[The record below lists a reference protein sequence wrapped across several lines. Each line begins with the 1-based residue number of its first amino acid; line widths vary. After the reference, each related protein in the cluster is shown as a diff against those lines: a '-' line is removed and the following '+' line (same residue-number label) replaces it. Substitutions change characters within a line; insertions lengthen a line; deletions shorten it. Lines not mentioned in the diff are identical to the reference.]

1 MVALLLLPLL
11 LLPLLWG
18 GSLQD
23 DQGYE
28 LRVQES
34 VTVQAC
40 LGVHV
45 PFSFSYPRRS
55 WPFSGEPVIYWF
67 REGDNIHRSD
77 PVATNNPGG
86 QVKPET
92 QGRFHLLRDPRK
104 KNWSLNIRDA
114 RMSDTG
120 VYFFRVE
127 ADDVKYS
134 YRDKKLN
141 LQVTAPTEK
150 PDIRFLEALESGR
163 PTNLTCRL
171 SLVCDGGRAFS
182 FSWAGDALDAVD
194 PETLHSSVLTFTPRR
209 QDHGTN
215 LTCRVELQGD
225 QVTMERTIRLNVSYA
240 PWNLSVNLCFRNV
253 TALKALQNRASALLI
268 SESPALRLLCVADSN
283 PPARLGWFRA
293 SPGLNAT
300 RISSTKIL
308 ELPGLG
314 AAEGEF
320 TCRAQNPLG
329 SQNTSVSLSVVYP
342 PQLLGPSCSLEDE
355 GLHCSCSCRA
365 QPVPSLRWR
374 LGEGLLEGNFSNA
387 SFKVTSSSAGPWAN
401 SSLSLSEGL
410 SSGLRLSCEAQ
421 NVHGAQSATV
431 LLLPG
436 KPASLTGVLGGA
448 LAGAGA
454 MVLLSLCLCL
464 IFFCI
469 VKARRKQA
477 ARRPEGVDGED
488 PVMGTVAWGSRQK
501 PWPDGPPDRTSSP
514 AEDALPSGEQ
524 QELHYASL
532 SFHGMKS
539 WEPLD
544 QEATS
549 TTEYSEIKT
558 S

>member
-1 MVALLLLPLL
+1 MVPLL

-18 GSLQD
+18 GSLQE
-23 DQGYE
+23 DQGYR
-28 LRVQES
+28 LLVQES

-40 LGVHV
+40 LGVYV
-45 PFSFSYPRRS
+45 PCSFSYPWS
-55 WPFSGEPVIYWF
+55 PWYYYGEPFIYWF
-67 REGDNIHRSD
+67 REGDDIHRSD
-77 PVATNNPGG
+77 PVATNNPGR

-92 QGRFHLLRDPRK
+92 QGRFHLLRDRREE
-104 KNWSLNIRDA
+104 NCSLNIRDA

-127 ADDVKYS
+127 RGDRKYS

-150 PDIRFLEALESGR
+150 PDIHFLEALESGR
-163 PTNLTCRL
+163 PTNLICHL
-171 SLVCDGGRAFS
+171 SLVCDGGRVFS
-182 FSWAGDALDAVD
+182 FSWAGDALDAMD
-194 PETLHSSVLTFTPRR
+194 PETLHSSVLTFTPRP

-240 PWNLSVNLCFRNV
+240 PWNLSINLCFRNV
-253 TALKALQNRASALLI
+253 TALKALQNSSSLLI
-268 SESPALRLLCVADSN
+268 SESQALQLLCVADSN
-283 PPARLGWFRA
+283 PPAQLSWFRT
-293 SPGLNAT
+293 SPALNAT

-314 AAEGEF
+314 AAEREF

-329 SQNTSVSLSVVYP
+329 SQNTSLSLSVV
-342 PQLLGPSCSLEDE
+342 
-355 GLHCSCSCRA
+355 
-365 QPVPSLRWR
+365 W
-374 LGEGLLEGNFSNA
+374 
-387 SFKVTSSSAGPWAN
+387 
-401 SSLSLSEGL
+401 
-410 SSGLRLSCEAQ
+410 
-421 NVHGAQSATV
+421 
-431 LLLPG
+431 
-436 KPASLTGVLGGA
+436 KPASLTGVVRGA

-454 MVLLSLCLCL
+454 MALLSLCLCV

-469 VKARRKQA
+469 VKDRRKQA

-488 PVMGTVAWGSRQK
+488 PVMGTIAWGSRQK
-501 PWPDGPPDRTSSP
+501 PWPDGPPDQTSSP
-514 AEDALPSGEQ
+514 AEDAPPSGEQ

-532 SFHGMKS
+532 SFRGMKS
-539 WEPLD
+539 REPLD

-549 TTEYSEIKT
+549 TTEYSEINT

>member
-1 MVALLLLPLL
+1 MLPLL

-23 DQGYE
+23 NQGYQ

-45 PFSFSYPRRS
+45 PFSFSYPRSS
-55 WPFSGEPVIYWF
+55 WYFPGKPFIYWF
-67 REGDNIHRSD
+67 REGDDVHHGD
-77 PVATNNPGG
+77 PVATDNPGR

-92 QGRFHLLRDPRK
+92 QGRFHLLWDPRK

-120 VYFFRVE
+120 LYFFRVE
-127 ADDVKYS
+127 RDDMKYS

-150 PDIRFLEALESGR
+150 PDIHFLEALESGR
-163 PTNLTCRL
+163 PTNLTCHL
-171 SLVCDGGRAFS
+171 SLVCDGGRVFS
-182 FSWAGDALDAVD
+182 FSWAGDALDAMD
-194 PETLHSSVLTFTPRR
+194 PETLHSWVLTFTPRP

-240 PWNLSVNLCFRNV
+240 PWNLSINLCFRNV
-253 TALKALQNRASALLI
+253 TALKALQNRASSLLI
-268 SESPALRLLCVADSN
+268 SETQALRLLCVADSN

-293 SPGLNAT
+293 SPALNAT

-314 AAEGEF
+314 AAGGEF

-329 SQNTSVSLSVVYP
+329 SQNTSVSLSVV
-342 PQLLGPSCSLEDE
+342 
-355 GLHCSCSCRA
+355 
-365 QPVPSLRWR
+365 W
-374 LGEGLLEGNFSNA
+374 
-387 SFKVTSSSAGPWAN
+387 
-401 SSLSLSEGL
+401 
-410 SSGLRLSCEAQ
+410 
-421 NVHGAQSATV
+421 
-431 LLLPG
+431 
-436 KPASLTGVLGGA
+436 KPASLTGVLCGA

-454 MVLLSLCLCL
+454 MALLSLCLCL

-501 PWPDGPPDRTSSP
+501 PWPDGPPDQTSSP
-514 AEDALPSGEQ
+514 AEDAPPSGEQ
-524 QELHYASL
+524 EELHYASL

>member
-1 MVALLLLPLL
+1 MVPLL

-18 GSLQD
+18 GSLQED
-23 DQGYE
+23 WGYR
-28 LRVQES
+28 LLVQES

-40 LGVHV
+40 LDVYV
-45 PFSFSYPRRS
+45 PCSFSYPWSS
-55 WPFSGEPVIYWF
+55 WYLYEEPFVYWF
-67 REGDNIHRSD
+67 REGDNVSCSD
-77 PVATNNPGG
+77 PVATNNPGR

-92 QGRFHLLRDPRK
+92 QGRFHLLRDRRK
-104 KNWSLNIRDA
+104 KNCSLNIRDA

-120 VYFFRVE
+120 VYLFRVE
-127 ADDVKYS
+127 RGDSKYS

-150 PDIRFLEALESGR
+150 PDIHFLEALESGR
-163 PTNLTCRL
+163 PTNLTCHL
-171 SLVCDGGRAFS
+171 SLVCDGGRVFS
-182 FSWAGDALDAVD
+182 FSWAGDALDAMG
-194 PETLHSSVLTFTPRR
+194 PETLHSSVLTFTPRP

-240 PWNLSVNLCFRNV
+240 PWNLSINLCFRNV
-253 TALKALQNRASALLI
+253 TALKALQNSSSLLI
-268 SESPALRLLCVADSN
+268 SESQALQLLCVADSN
-283 PPARLGWFRA
+283 PPAQLSWFRT
-293 SPGLNAT
+293 SPALNAT

-314 AAEGEF
+314 AAEREF
-320 TCRAQNPLG
+320 ICRAQNPLG
-329 SQNTSVSLSVVYP
+329 SQNTSLSLSVVYP
-342 PQLLGPSCSLEDE
+342 PQLLGPSCSQEEE
-355 GLHCSCSCRA
+355 GLHCDCSSRA
-365 QPVPSLRWR
+365 QPAPSLRWR

-401 SSLSLSEGL
+401 SSLSLREGL

-436 KPASLTGVLGGA
+436 KPASLTGVVGGA

-454 MVLLSLCLCL
+454 MALLSLCLCV

-488 PVMGTVAWGSRQK
+488 PVMGTIAWGSRQK
-501 PWPDGPPDRTSSP
+501 PWPDGPPDQTSSP
-514 AEDALPSGEQ
+514 AEDAPPSGEQ

-532 SFHGMKS
+532 SFRGMKS
-539 WEPLD
+539 REPLD

-549 TTEYSEIKT
+549 TTEYSEINT

>member
-1 MVALLLLPLL
+1 MVPLL

-18 GSLQD
+18 GSLQENW
-23 DQGYE
+23 GYQ
-28 LRVQES
+28 LLVQES

-40 LGVHV
+40 LGVYV
-45 PFSFSYPRRS
+45 PCSFSYPWS
-55 WPFSGEPVIYWF
+55 PWYSYEEPFVYWF
-67 REGDNIHRSD
+67 REGDNVHRSD
-77 PVATNNPGG
+77 PVATNNPRR

-92 QGRFHLLRDPRK
+92 QGRFHLFRDRRK
-104 KNWSLNIRDA
+104 ENCSLNIRDA

-127 ADDVKYS
+127 GGDRKYS
-134 YRDKKLN
+134 YRDTKLN

-150 PDIRFLEALESGR
+150 PDIHFLEALESGR
-163 PTNLTCRL
+163 PTNLTCHL
-171 SLVCDGGRAFS
+171 SLVCDGGRVFS
-182 FSWAGDALDAVD
+182 FSWAGDALDAMD
-194 PETLHSSVLTFTPRR
+194 PETLHSSVLTFTPRP

-240 PWNLSVNLCFRNV
+240 PWNLSINLCFRNV
-253 TALKALQNRASALLI
+253 TALKALQNSSSLLI
-268 SESPALRLLCVADSN
+268 SESQALQLLCVADSN
-283 PPARLGWFRA
+283 PPAQLSWFRT
-293 SPGLNAT
+293 SPALNAT

-314 AAEGEF
+314 AAEREF

-329 SQNTSVSLSVVYP
+329 SQNTSLSLSVVYP
-342 PQLLGPSCSLEDE
+342 PQLLGPSCSQEEE
-355 GLHCSCSCRA
+355 GLHCDCSSRA
-365 QPVPSLRWR
+365 QPAPSLRWR

-387 SFKVTSSSAGPWAN
+387 SFKVTSSSAGPWVN
-401 SSLSLSEGL
+401 SSLSLREGL
-410 SSGLRLSCEAQ
+410 SSGLRLSCEAL

-436 KPASLTGVLGGA
+436 KPAPLTGVVRGA

-454 MVLLSLCLCL
+454 MALLSLCLCV

-488 PVMGTVAWGSRQK
+488 PVMGTIAWGSRQK
-501 PWPDGPPDRTSSP
+501 PWPDGPPDQTSSP
-514 AEDALPSGEQ
+514 AEDAPPSGEQ

-532 SFHGMKS
+532 SFRGMKS
-539 WEPLD
+539 REPLD

-549 TTEYSEIKT
+549 TTEYSEINT

>member
-1 MVALLLLPLL
+1 MVPLL

-18 GSLQD
+18 GSLQE
-23 DQGYE
+23 DQGYW
-28 LRVQES
+28 LLVQES

-40 LGVHV
+40 LGVYV
-45 PFSFSYPRRS
+45 PCSFSYPWSS
-55 WPFSGEPVIYWF
+55 WYYYRESFIYWF
-67 REGDNIHRSD
+67 REGDNIHHSD
-77 PVATNNPGG
+77 PVATDDPGR

-92 QGRFHLLRDPRK
+92 QGRFHLLRDRRK
-104 KNWSLNIRDA
+104 KNCSLNIRDA

-127 ADDVKYS
+127 GRGMKYS

-150 PDIRFLEALESGR
+150 PDIHFLEALESGR
-163 PTNLTCRL
+163 PTNLTCHL
-171 SLVCDGGRAFS
+171 SLVCDGGRVFS
-182 FSWAGDALDAVD
+182 FSWAGDALDAMD
-194 PETLHSSVLTFTPRR
+194 PETLHSSVLTFTPRP

-240 PWNLSVNLCFRNV
+240 PWNLSINLCFRNV
-253 TALKALQNRASALLI
+253 TALKALQNSSSLLI
-268 SESPALRLLCVADSN
+268 SESQALQLLCVADSN
-283 PPARLGWFRA
+283 PPAQLSWFRA
-293 SPGLNAT
+293 SPALNAT
-300 RISSTKIL
+300 RISSTRIL

-314 AAEGEF
+314 AAEREL

-329 SQNTSVSLSVVYP
+329 SQNTSLSLSVVYP
-342 PQLLGPSCSLEDE
+342 PQLLGPSCSQEDE
-355 GLHCSCSCRA
+355 GLHCDCSSRA
-365 QPVPSLRWR
+365 QPAPSLRWR

-387 SFKVTSSSAGPWAN
+387 SFKVTSSSAGPWVN
-401 SSLSLSEGL
+401 SSLSLREGL

-436 KPASLTGVLGGA
+436 KPASLTGVVRGA

-454 MVLLSLCLCL
+454 MALLSLCLCV

-488 PVMGTVAWGSRQK
+488 PVMGTIAWGSRQK
-501 PWPDGPPDRTSSP
+501 PWPDGPPDQTSSP
-514 AEDALPSGEQ
+514 AEDAPPSGEQ

-532 SFHGMKS
+532 SFRGMKS
-539 WEPLD
+539 REPLD

-549 TTEYSEIKT
+549 TTEYSEINT

>member
-1 MVALLLLPLL
+1 MVALL

-28 LRVQES
+28 LRVQDS

-55 WPFSGEPVIYWF
+55 WPFSGEPFIYWF
-67 REGDNIHRSD
+67 REGDNIHHSD
-77 PVATNNPGG
+77 PVATNNPWR

-92 QGRFHLLRDPRK
+92 QGRFHLLGDPRK

-120 VYFFRVE
+120 VYVFRVE

-141 LQVTAPTEK
+141 LQVTAPTQK
-150 PDIRFLEALESGR
+150 PDIHFLEALESGR

-194 PETLHSSVLTFTPRR
+194 PETLQSSVLTFTPRR
-209 QDHGTN
+209 RDHGSN

-240 PWNLSVNLCFRNV
+240 PWNLSINLCFRNV

-268 SESPALRLLCVADSN
+268 SETQALQLLCVADSN

-293 SPGLNAT
+293 SPALNAT

-314 AAEGEF
+314 AAEEEF

-329 SQNTSVSLSVVYP
+329 SQQVSVSLAVQNELQDRCQES
-342 PQLLGPSCSLEDE
+342 PSCCSRVTEAQQGSWPLVLTLIRGALMGAGFLLTYGLTWIYYTRCGGHE
-355 GLHCSCSCRA
+355 G
-365 QPVPSLRWR
+365 
-374 LGEGLLEGNFSNA
+374 
-387 SFKVTSSSAGPWAN
+387 AG
-401 SSLSLSEGL
+401 LSLPPSQDGIHVRMGSPED
-410 SSGLRLSCEAQ
+410 S
-421 NVHGAQSATV
+421 HGAITV
-431 LLLPG
+431 SFSPETLDSNPHLQPR
-436 KPASLTGVLGGA
+436 A
-448 LAGAGA
+448 LN
-454 MVLLSLCLCL
+454 L
-464 IFFCI
+464 
-469 VKARRKQA
+469 R
-477 ARRPEGVDGED
+477 DD
-488 PVMGTVAWGSRQK
+488 
-501 PWPDGPPDRTSSP
+501 
-514 AEDALPSGEQ
+514 
-524 QELHYASL
+524 
-532 SFHGMKS
+532 MKS
-539 WEPLD
+539 
-544 QEATS
+544 Q
-549 TTEYSEIKT
+549 YH
-558 S
+558 

>member
-225 QVTMERTIRLNVSYA
+225 QVTMERTIRLNVSCEFGGG
-240 PWNLSVNLCFRNV
+240 L
-253 TALKALQNRASALLI
+253 ALKALQNRASALLI

-329 SQNTSVSLSVVYP
+329 SQQVSVSLAV
-342 PQLLGPSCSLEDE
+342 QNEFPSCRS
-355 GLHCSCSCRA
+355 R
-365 QPVPSLRWR
+365 
-374 LGEGLLEGNFSNA
+374 
-387 SFKVTSSSAGPWAN
+387 VT
-401 SSLSLSEGL
+401 
-410 SSGLRLSCEAQ
+410 EAQ
-421 NVHGAQSATV
+421 RGSWPLV
-431 LLLPG
+431 LTLIR
-436 KPASLTGVLGGA
+436 GA
-448 LAGAGA
+448 LMGAGF
-454 MVLLSLCLCL
+454 LLAYGLTW
-464 IFFCI
+464 FYYT
-469 VKARRKQA
+469 R
-477 ARRPEGVDGED
+477 
-488 PVMGTVAWGSRQK
+488 
-501 PWPDGPPDRTSSP
+501 
-514 AEDALPSGEQ
+514 
-524 QELHYASL
+524 
-532 SFHGMKS
+532 
-539 WEPLD
+539 
-544 QEATS
+544 
-549 TTEYSEIKT
+549 
-558 S
+558 

>member
-1 MVALLLLPLL
+1 MVPLL

-18 GSLQD
+18 GSLQED
-23 DQGYE
+23 WGYR
-28 LRVQES
+28 LLVQES

-40 LGVHV
+40 LDVYV
-45 PFSFSYPRRS
+45 PCSFSYPWSS
-55 WPFSGEPVIYWF
+55 WYPYEEPFVYWF
-67 REGDNIHRSD
+67 REGDNVSRSD
-77 PVATNNPGG
+77 PVATNNPGR

-92 QGRFHLLRDPRK
+92 QGRFHLLRDRRK
-104 KNWSLNIRDA
+104 KNCSLNIRDA

-120 VYFFRVE
+120 VYLFRVE
-127 ADDVKYS
+127 RGDSKYS

-150 PDIRFLEALESGR
+150 PDIHFLEALESGR
-163 PTNLTCRL
+163 PTNLTCHL
-171 SLVCDGGRAFS
+171 SLVCDGGRVFS
-182 FSWAGDALDAVD
+182 FSWAGDALDAMG
-194 PETLHSSVLTFTPRR
+194 PETLHSSVLTFTPRP

-240 PWNLSVNLCFRNV
+240 PWNLSINLCFRNV
-253 TALKALQNRASALLI
+253 TALKALQNSSSLLI
-268 SESPALRLLCVADSN
+268 SESQALQLLCVADSN
-283 PPARLGWFRA
+283 PPAQLSWFRT
-293 SPGLNAT
+293 SPALNAT

-314 AAEGEF
+314 AAEREF

-329 SQNTSVSLSVVYP
+329 SQNTSLSLSVV
-342 PQLLGPSCSLEDE
+342 
-355 GLHCSCSCRA
+355 
-365 QPVPSLRWR
+365 W
-374 LGEGLLEGNFSNA
+374 
-387 SFKVTSSSAGPWAN
+387 
-401 SSLSLSEGL
+401 
-410 SSGLRLSCEAQ
+410 
-421 NVHGAQSATV
+421 
-431 LLLPG
+431 
-436 KPASLTGVLGGA
+436 KPASLTGVVGGA

-454 MVLLSLCLCL
+454 MALLSLCLCV

-488 PVMGTVAWGSRQK
+488 PVMGTIAWGSRQK
-501 PWPDGPPDRTSSP
+501 PWPDGPPDQTSSP
-514 AEDALPSGEQ
+514 AEDAPPSGEQ

-532 SFHGMKS
+532 SFRGMKS
-539 WEPLD
+539 REPLD

-549 TTEYSEIKT
+549 TTEYSEINT

>member
-18 GSLQD
+18 GEWAEGGGAARVGEGLQLQRSLW
-23 DQGYE
+23 YE

-225 QVTMERTIRLNVSYA
+225 QVTMERTIRLNVSSLGA
-240 PWNLSVNLCFRNV
+240 EVGRGHEGQP
-253 TALKALQNRASALLI
+253 
-268 SESPALRLLCVADSN
+268 SP
-283 PPARLGWFRA
+283 
-293 SPGLNAT
+293 
-300 RISSTKIL
+300 
-308 ELPGLG
+308 LPGFL
-314 AAEGEF
+314 
-320 TCRAQNPLG
+320 
-329 SQNTSVSLSVVYP
+329 
-342 PQLLGPSCSLEDE
+342 
-355 GLHCSCSCRA
+355 
-365 QPVPSLRWR
+365 
-374 LGEGLLEGNFSNA
+374 
-387 SFKVTSSSAGPWAN
+387 PW
-401 SSLSLSEGL
+401 
-410 SSGLRLSCEAQ
+410 
-421 NVHGAQSATV
+421 
-431 LLLPG
+431 
-436 KPASLTGVLGGA
+436 VLGQFP
-448 LAGAGA
+448 
-454 MVLLSLCLCL
+454 SH
-464 IFFCI
+464 
-469 VKARRKQA
+469 
-477 ARRPEGVDGED
+477 
-488 PVMGTVAWGSRQK
+488 
-501 PWPDGPPDRTSSP
+501 SSP
-514 AEDALPSGEQ
+514 LKQGHIFPS
-524 QELHYASL
+524 
-532 SFHGMKS
+532 
-539 WEPLD
+539 
-544 QEATS
+544 
-549 TTEYSEIKT
+549 
-558 S
+558 

>member
-1 MVALLLLPLL
+1 MVALL

-28 LRVQES
+28 LRVQDS

-55 WPFSGEPVIYWF
+55 WPFSGEPFIYWF
-67 REGDNIHRSD
+67 REGDNIHHSD
-77 PVATNNPGG
+77 PVATNNPWR

-92 QGRFHLLRDPRK
+92 QGRFHLLGDPRK

-120 VYFFRVE
+120 VYVFRVE

-141 LQVTAPTEK
+141 LQVT
-150 PDIRFLEALESGR
+150 
-163 PTNLTCRL
+163 
-171 SLVCDGGRAFS
+171 VCDGGRAFS

-194 PETLHSSVLTFTPRR
+194 PETLQSSVLTFTPRR
-209 QDHGTN
+209 RDHGSN

-240 PWNLSVNLCFRNV
+240 PWNLSINLCFRNV

-268 SESPALRLLCVADSN
+268 SETQALQLLCVADSN

-293 SPGLNAT
+293 SPALNAT

-314 AAEGEF
+314 AAEEEF

-329 SQNTSVSLSVVYP
+329 SQQVSVSLAVQNELQDRCQES
-342 PQLLGPSCSLEDE
+342 PSCCSRVTEAQQGSWPLVLTLIRGALMGAGFLLTYGLTWIYYTRCGGHE
-355 GLHCSCSCRA
+355 G
-365 QPVPSLRWR
+365 
-374 LGEGLLEGNFSNA
+374 
-387 SFKVTSSSAGPWAN
+387 AG
-401 SSLSLSEGL
+401 LSLPPSQDGIHVRMGSPED
-410 SSGLRLSCEAQ
+410 S
-421 NVHGAQSATV
+421 HGAITV
-431 LLLPG
+431 SFSPETLDSNPHLQPR
-436 KPASLTGVLGGA
+436 A
-448 LAGAGA
+448 LN
-454 MVLLSLCLCL
+454 L
-464 IFFCI
+464 
-469 VKARRKQA
+469 R
-477 ARRPEGVDGED
+477 DD
-488 PVMGTVAWGSRQK
+488 
-501 PWPDGPPDRTSSP
+501 
-514 AEDALPSGEQ
+514 
-524 QELHYASL
+524 
-532 SFHGMKS
+532 MKS
-539 WEPLD
+539 
-544 QEATS
+544 Q
-549 TTEYSEIKT
+549 YH
-558 S
+558 

>member
-1 MVALLLLPLL
+1 MVPLL

-18 GSLQD
+18 GSLQED
-23 DQGYE
+23 HGYW
-28 LRVQES
+28 LLVQES

-40 LGVHV
+40 LGVYV
-45 PFSFSYPRRS
+45 PCSFSYPWSS
-55 WPFSGEPVIYWF
+55 WYLHEEPFIYWF

-77 PVATNNPGG
+77 PVATDNPGR

-92 QGRFHLLRDPRK
+92 QGRFHLFRDRRRK
-104 KNWSLNIRDA
+104 NCSLNIRDA

-127 ADDVKYS
+127 RGDMKYS

-150 PDIRFLEALESGR
+150 PDIHFLEALESGR
-163 PTNLTCRL
+163 PTNLTCHL
-171 SLVCDGGRAFS
+171 SPVCDGGRVFS
-182 FSWAGDALDAVD
+182 FSWAGDALDAMD
-194 PETLHSSVLTFTPRR
+194 PETLHSSVLTLTPRP

-240 PWNLSVNLCFRNV
+240 PWNLSINLCFRNV
-253 TALKALQNRASALLI
+253 TALKALQNSSSLLI
-268 SESPALRLLCVADSN
+268 SESQALQLLCVADSN
-283 PPARLGWFRA
+283 PPAQLSWFRA
-293 SPGLNAT
+293 SPALNAT
-300 RISSTKIL
+300 RISSTRIL

-314 AAEGEF
+314 AAESEL

-329 SQNTSVSLSVVYP
+329 SQITSLSLSVVYA
-342 PQLLGPSCSLEDE
+342 PQLLGPSCSQEEE
-355 GLHCSCSCRA
+355 GLHCDCSSRA
-365 QPVPSLRWR
+365 QPAPSLRWR

-401 SSLSLSEGL
+401 SSLSLSHGL
-410 SSGLRLSCEAQ
+410 SFGLRLSCEAQ
-421 NVHGAQSATV
+421 NVHGTQSATV

-436 KPASLTGVLGGA
+436 KPASLTGVVRGA

-454 MVLLSLCLCL
+454 MALLSLCLCV

-488 PVMGTVAWGSRQK
+488 PVMGTIAWVSDVDVFSCSGSPGRIHSTQ
-501 PWPDGPPDRTSSP
+501 WSS
-514 AEDALPSGEQ
+514 AD
-524 QELHYASL
+524 H
-532 SFHGMKS
+532 
-539 WEPLD
+539 
-544 QEATS
+544 
-549 TTEYSEIKT
+549 
-558 S
+558 